1 MLGRGHTLAE
11 FQSALGFG
19 LSKTLVLAWA
29 AATTTK
35 GKLRVEEP
43 G

>member
-1 MLGRGHTLAE
+1 MLGCGHTLAE

-19 LSKTLVLAWA
+19 LSKTLVLVRAR
-29 AATTTK
+29 ATTTK
-35 GKLRVEEP
+35 GKLHVEEP